1 ADFAANEG
9 HRRQPRSSTQPTGED
24 DSFAQLPGFSCQKDE
39 DRLRDFLGL
48 MRIARV
54 AQRDGIDLIDVPRNE
69 RGKSFLRAVL
79 DVFLQQNAV
88 VQFQHLQVNAAD
100 QGKVTASGRKK
111 LSSNHS
117 NSSSTSPAKSV
128 GVENPADC
136 P

>member
-1 ADFAANEG
+1 MIGRKPIESS
-9 HRRQPRSSTQPTGED
+9 QRSSRTFRPDADTSGRNADPNGTG
-24 DSFAQLPGFSCQKDE
+24 S
-39 DRLRDFLGL
+39 RL

-54 AQRDGIDLIDVPRNE
+54 AQRDGIDLIDVPRDE

-100 QGKVTASGRKK
+100 QRKVTASGRKK